1 MKTYALFF
9 FPKTCFR
16 PKSAHRSHSP
26 RPQEEVG
33 ILTNLKISFDF
44 LTFCSISC
52 HHERTSDLFHPHPTL
67 TILIV
72 ALVVLNSSSRG
83 GFSVASTNYFAVV
96 SLPLKLIVSDHLC
109 NNVTQKIL
117 WMIKDVSKH
126 FAPVSALSI

>member
-1 MKTYALFF
+1 MLCL

-33 ILTNLKISFDF
+33 ILTNLKISSWFSHF
-44 LTFCSISC
+44 LFNIIAITNVPVIYFI
-52 HHERTSDLFHPHPTL
+52 PTLNVL